1 MESNKELSQK
11 TPKQIEIERLRAFP
25 TATYDPS
32 RPTGVLLSDEI
43 ENYCEKFWLLK
54 PYERANIKP
63 ANYELRVGHKYSL
76 GGKTHELKNMGDV
89 LRIPPFEV
97 VVVEILETINMPAFL
112 IGRWNIRVRWAYDGL
127 IWVGGPQ
134 VDAGYRGRI
143 SCPIW
148 NLSNNTIP
156 IKCGEEI
163 AIIDFVTTTPPTENS
178 KLYEWEK
185 RSRFVFE
192 DYEPDKLMS
201 ALVTKVN
208 KDIEDIKAQV
218 RANTDEVD
226 SSLSKTEDA
235 LERSNT
241 RIDTTTSVMFTA
253 FGVLVAAIAIF
264 ATKPPEA
271 VHYWWDPTIFFLC
284 WTTTALSLFA
294 WVRFQ
299 SKDKWAW
306 TARLLVAVLIL
317 SGIILQVVYARQ
329 QANDMRNAIDQ
340 LRQQVH
346 SMSPGRH
353 GPATE

>member
-1 MESNKELSQK
+1 
-11 TPKQIEIERLRAFP
+11 
-25 TATYDPS
+25 
-32 RPTGVLLSDEI
+32 
-43 ENYCEKFWLLK
+43 
-54 PYERANIKP
+54 
-63 ANYELRVGHKYSL
+63 
-76 GGKTHELKNMGDV
+76 
-89 LRIPPFEV
+89 
-97 VVVEILETINMPAFL
+97 
-112 IGRWNIRVRWAYDGL
+112 
-127 IWVGGPQ
+127 
-134 VDAGYRGRI
+134 
-143 SCPIW
+143 
-148 NLSNNTIP
+148 
-156 IKCGEEI
+156 
-163 AIIDFVTTTPPTENS
+163 
-178 KLYEWEK
+178 
-185 RSRFVFE
+185 
-192 DYEPDKLMS
+192 
-201 ALVTKVN
+201 
-208 KDIEDIKAQV
+208 
-218 RANTDEVD
+218 
-226 SSLSKTEDA
+226 
-235 LERSNT
+235 
-241 RIDTTTSVMFTA
+241 MFTA